1 MLGDDAHAAE
11 LRDIEWEAIGGTGHA
26 ESVTEKQWG
35 RRRAECYKIQKKKW
49 GRGMCVRVHEHEILG
64 DLLQLLHRVYVVG
77 AEVAFDQQQVGFE
90 LGKALD

>member
-1 MLGDDAHAAE
+1 MMRTPPNCATLNGKRSVGQAMRRV
-11 LRDIEWEAIGGTGHA
+11 LQKYSGGGG
-26 ESVTEKQWG
+26 EQSVTEK
-35 RRRAECYKIQKKKW
+35 KW
-49 GRGMCVRVHEHEILG
+49 GREMCVRVHEHEILG